1 MAFKLPSK
9 KVNPLK
15 SKGLL
20 NKSLFKANGNTM
32 AYNNGD
38 PTTSKPVDKSKLEK
52 TAKQIVAGGA
62 YDADAIKAGKEQRTK
77 EFNETPEGRA
87 LADRVNKLSG
97 AMGSQKAQSRGINKG
112 KFSYQDISKDPGYQT
127 VYFSPDDY
135 KSAADEYAKAK
146 FEFSRPLNEAMKKGT
161 KDTPGLGNVK
171 TFTDT
176 EQGEVVDYGEYYGNA
191 GEDRFANVSK
201 AKVEVDR
208 PNPSNNIINKE

>member
-1 MAFKLPSK
+1 MAFKLPSE

-20 NKSLFKANGNTM
+20 NKSPFKANGNTM

-62 YDADAIKAGKEQRTK
+62 YDADAVKANKEQRTK

-87 LADRVNKLSG
+87 LADKVNKLSG

-146 FEFSRPLNEAMKKGT
+146 FEFSRPINEAMKEK
-161 KDTPGLGNVK
+161 LGNVK
-171 TFTDT
+171 TYTDT
-176 EQGEVVDYGEYYGNA
+176 ERGEVVDYGEYYGNA
-191 GEDRFANVSK
+191 GEDRFSNVGR

-208 PNPSNNIINKE
+208 PNPSNNIVNKD